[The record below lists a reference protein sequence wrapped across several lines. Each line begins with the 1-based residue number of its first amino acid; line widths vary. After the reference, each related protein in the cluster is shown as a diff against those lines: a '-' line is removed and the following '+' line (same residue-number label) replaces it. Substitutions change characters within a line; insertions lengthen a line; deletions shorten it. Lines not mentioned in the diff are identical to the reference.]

1 MSVERAGADT
11 WLTRAG
17 AGVVVAA
24 TGLLVVAELNILQ
37 PRHGLVLLLA
47 LGLLLSVRG
56 ER

>member
-1 MSVERAGADT
+1 MSVERAEAT

-17 AGVVVAA
+17 AGVVVGA
-24 TGLLVVAELNILQ
+24 TGLLIGTELSLLQ

>member
-1 MSVERAGADT
+1 MSVERAST
-11 WLTRAG
+11 NWLTRGG
-17 AGVVVAA
+17 AAVIVGA
-24 TGLLVVAELNILQ
+24 TGLLTLAELSLLQ